1 MQINRVVKTLIAM
14 VAVAGATAASVSVAQ
29 AADMTGAGATF
40 PYPIYAKWADAYKKA
55 TGSGLNYQS
64 IGSGGG
70 IKQIKAKTVDFGASD
85 MPLKVEELNAEGLTQ
100 FPAIIGGVV
109 PIVNIDGVAPGKMK
123 MTGEVLASI
132 YLGKITKWNAPE
144 IVAINPGL
152 KLPAEDITVVRRSD
166 GSGTTFLWT
175 DFLSK
180 VSPEFKSTVGS
191 STAVKWPVGL
201 GGKGN
206 EGVAANVQ
214 RIKNTIG
221 YVEYAYVK
229 KNKMV
234 YAMLKNADGQF
245 VEPEDDAFKAAAANA
260 DWAKAP
266 GMFLVLTNQPGK
278 ASWPVTG
285 ASFILM
291 HKSQDKPAE
300 AKEVLKFFD
309 WAFKNGAEMA
319 TELDYVPLPAALVK
333 QIQDGWKANIKDAS
347 GKAVW

>member
-1 MQINRVVKTLIAM
+1 MQINRIVKSLALS
-14 VAVAGATAASVSVAQ
+14 AVALAAFSVAH

-40 PYPIYAKWADAYKKA
+40 PYPIYAKWAETYKKE
-55 TGSGLNYQS
+55 TGNGLNYQS

-85 MPLKVEELNAEGLTQ
+85 MPLKPEDLDAAGLMQ

-109 PIVNIDGVAPGKMK
+109 PVVNVQGVAPGKMK
-123 MTGEVLASI
+123 MTGDVIAGI

-144 IVAINPGL
+144 IVVLNPGM
-152 KLPAEDITVVRRSD
+152 KLPAEEITVVHRSD

-180 VSPEFKSTVGS
+180 VNAEWSTAVGT

-214 RIKNTIG
+214 RIKNSIG
-221 YVEYAYVK
+221 YVEYAYAK
-229 KNKMV
+229 KNNMT
-234 YAMLKNADGQF
+234 YTQLKNADGQF
-245 VEPEDDAFKAAAANA
+245 VEPDDVNFKAAAAGA
-260 DWAKAP
+260 DWSKAP
-266 GMFLVLTNQPGK
+266 GMYLVLTNQPGK
-278 ASWPVTG
+278 ATWPITG

-291 HKSQDKPAE
+291 YKSQADAAKG
-300 AKEVLKFFD
+300 KEVLKFFS
-309 WAFKNGAEMA
+309 WAFKNGGAMA
-319 TELDYVPLPAALVK
+319 SELDYVALPPSVTKLIEGSWTA
-333 QIQDGWKANIKDAS
+333 QIKDAS